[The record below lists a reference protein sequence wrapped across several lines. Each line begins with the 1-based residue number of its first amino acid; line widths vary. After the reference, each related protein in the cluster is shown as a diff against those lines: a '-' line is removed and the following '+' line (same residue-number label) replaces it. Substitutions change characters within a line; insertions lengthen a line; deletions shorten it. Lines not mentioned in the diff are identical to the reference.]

1 MDTEGKV
8 AIGLVRKDEKYLIM
22 RRPESNSSS
31 GKWMFPGGRI
41 EDGEAAGEAVKRE
54 MDEETGL
61 NVNILR
67 SGDSYI
73 DEGELG
79 YWRIYPFLLESGS
92 RAVQM
97 NDEHDKYE
105 WIESSQFEEKLDTS
119 GGTKAPRKLGVE

>member
-1 MDTEGKV
+1 MDIEGKV
-8 AIGLVRKDEKYLIM
+8 AVGVVRKDRKYLIM
-22 RRPESNSSS
+22 RRSNSNSSS

-41 EDGEAAGEAVKRE
+41 ENGETAGEAVKRE
-54 MDEETGL
+54 IDEEAGL

-79 YWRIYPFLLESGS
+79 HWRIYPFLVESDS
-92 RAVQM
+92 RAVEM

-105 WIESSQFEEKLDTS
+105 WIELPRFEEKLDTP
-119 GGTKAPRKLGVE
+119 GGLKAPEKLGLK